1 MPQQPAPPRV
11 GTLWG
16 LAVGLGVLA
25 VAATVL
31 ANLLV
36 ARRFPDAPEPED
48 LLFRLLPYVEA
59 ARWLT
64 VVALVVGFGLFLLDV
79 VRHQGWAGL
88 VGRRV
93 ADAGVVFA
101 LMYLLRAA
109 LMVLTP
115 LAPSQP
121 GRVFV
126 FEPPQLGM
134 FPSGHVAALTLLV
147 LLSPPERPWVR
158 RVQVGMLV
166 LMVAGLLLARGHYSV
181 DVAGGLLLGY
191 AVVHLWRGPGSRL
204 LARLARR
211 RSHES

>member
-1 MPQQPAPPRV
+1 MPHQPAPPRV
-11 GTLWG
+11 GTLWVV
-16 LAVGLGVLA
+16 AVGLGVLA
-25 VAATVL
+25 AGATVL
-31 ANLLV
+31 ANQLIS
-36 ARRFPDAPEPED
+36 RRFPDAPRPED
-48 LLFRLLPYVEA
+48 LLFQLLPYVEA

-64 VVALVVGFGLFLLDV
+64 VLALVVGFGLFLVDI
-79 VRHQGWAGL
+79 VRSQGWAGL
-88 VGRRV
+88 LGRRV

-101 LMYLLRAA
+101 LMYLLRAG
-109 LMVLTP
+109 LIVLTP

-147 LLSPPERPWVR
+147 LLSASERPWVR

-191 AVVHLWRGPGSRL
+191 AVLHLWRGTGSSL
-204 LARLARR
+204 LARLAGPSPRG
-211 RSHES
+211 S